1 MLLAICVCGIIDG
14 PKRKRPLN
22 PSDDADSDPKSGN
35 SLQLSGDNQ
44 SWRVPT
50 LKYEPLLESC
60 LPELRNR
67 RPSLRRCF
75 QVPENLA
82 GKGLSG
88 APQTLILALGSFP
101 SGS

>member
-1 MLLAICVCGIIDG
+1 MLLAICVCGIIDD
-14 PKRKRPLN
+14 PKRKKPLN
-22 PSDDADSDPKSGN
+22 PSDDADSDPKAGIAFN
-35 SLQLSGDNQ
+35 FRGDNQ
-44 SWRVPT
+44 RWRVPT

-82 GKGLSG
+82 GKGLRG
-88 APQTLILALGSFP
+88 VPQTLILALGSFP